1 MIRATA
7 LTIVAL
13 SLFIAAPA
21 AAQSKSWKAVSKSVP
36 SGTTVVFGANL
47 APIRATSSYKAVLQM
62 FLAEEDEARQAF
74 DLIKTSCSLDVPSV
88 ISDVTVMIREVAGDE
103 SPLVVLGLDGVDEAK
118 LIACVES
125 VGKQMGGGADVKLS
139 SKKKGKITEYTL
151 PGEPKKL
158 YAAWLAPDVLAFTED
173 VNDKAKLAKLL
184 AGKAPRGPLATML
197 GKVSTTAPVWF
208 AVSIKE
214 KESWGTILGGWGQLD
229 IAAGTLTGNGHMLT
243 AKAAEATAAVADAH
257 EGLAEAKAEAA
268 KQPLALELL
277 DTVKIT
283 AAGAQVDITAS
294 AADKDIVTLL
304 PQLEKIF

>member
-1 MIRATA
+1 MMRATA

-47 APIRATSSYKAVLQM
+47 APIRATASYKAVLQM
-62 FLAEEDEARQAF
+62 FLAEEEEAKQAF
-74 DLIKTSCSLDVPSV
+74 DLIKTSCAIDVPSAV
-88 ISDVTVMIREVAGDE
+88 SDVTVMIREVAGDE

-118 LIACVES
+118 LVACIES
-125 VGKQMGGGADVKLS
+125 VVKQMGGPPDLELS
-139 SKKKGKITEYTL
+139 SKKKGKITEYTM
-151 PGEPKKL
+151 PGESKKL

-173 VNDKAKLAKLL
+173 VNDKAKLTKLL

-197 GKVSTTAPVWF
+197 GKVSTTAPLWF

-243 AKAAEATAAVADAH
+243 AKAAEATAAVADA
-257 EGLAEAKAEAA
+257 EKGLAEAKTEAA
-268 KQPLALELL
+268 KLPLALKLL
-277 DTVKIT
+277 NTVKFT
-283 AAGAQVDITAS
+283 TAGAQVDVTAS
-294 AADKDIVTLL
+294 AADRDIVTLL
-304 PQLEKIF
+304 PQLEQIF